1 MEVKLDNTAK
11 EKLLIQIDKASGGF
25 QRCLKRLQGN
35 FNFGTSILTYDDVDL
50 GQIIKYSQYPAGGGF
65 EDRFKEIKR
74 CIDEQSKL

>member
-11 EKLLIQIDKASGGF
+11 EKLLIPIDKAS
-25 QRCLKRLQGN
+25 
-35 FNFGTSILTYDDVDL
+35 
-50 GQIIKYSQYPAGGGF
+50 GGF

>member
-11 EKLLIQIDKASGGF
+11 EKLLIPIDKASGGF

-50 GQIIKYSQYPAGGGF
+50 GLITAK
-65 EDRFKEIKR
+65 
-74 CIDEQSKL
+74 

>member
-11 EKLLIQIDKASGGF
+11 EKLLIPIDKASGGF

-50 GQIIKYSQYPAGGGF
+50 GLETAK
-65 EDRFKEIKR
+65 
-74 CIDEQSKL
+74 